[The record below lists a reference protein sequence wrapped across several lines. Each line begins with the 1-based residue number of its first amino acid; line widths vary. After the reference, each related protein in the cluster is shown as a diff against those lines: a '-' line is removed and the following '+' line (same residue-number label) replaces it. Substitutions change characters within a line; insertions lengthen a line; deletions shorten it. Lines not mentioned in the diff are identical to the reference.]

1 MNGRLKNWLEGD
13 AVYFLLELSL
23 VVALAVMLAHW
34 TWTFAAPASLAAP
47 ARAVQAANPK
57 IHVPRGLFGGGNEPA
72 GAETVASDLRL
83 VGVIS
88 GPGGRAMFKAKGAAP
103 RVAGAGES
111 VAPGILLK
119 EVHADH
125 VVLDK
130 DGALERLKL
139 DRRAAP
145 ALERSAAR

>member
-1 MNGRLKNWLEGD
+1 
-13 AVYFLLELSL
+13 
-23 VVALAVMLAHW
+23 
-34 TWTFAAPASLAAP
+34 
-47 ARAVQAANPK
+47 
-57 IHVPRGLFGGGNEPA
+57 
-72 GAETVASDLRL
+72 
-83 VGVIS
+83 
-88 GPGGRAMFKAKGAAP
+88 MFKAKGAAP